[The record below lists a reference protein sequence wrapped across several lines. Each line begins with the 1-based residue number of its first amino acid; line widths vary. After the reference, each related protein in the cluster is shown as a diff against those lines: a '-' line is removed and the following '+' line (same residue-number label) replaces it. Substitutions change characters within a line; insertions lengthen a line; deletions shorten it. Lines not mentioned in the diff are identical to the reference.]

1 MHKNM
6 MKLLKIN
13 FLAKLLPFKA
23 KESMILPP
31 PFYNYLIYNILN
43 IIHPSLG
50 LSRGASPYLFF
61 HIRASRTH
69 ARTQP
74 HAVCARPTQIVDS

>member
-1 MHKNM
+1 M

-31 PFYNYLIYNILN
+31 PLVLQLSDLQHFKHNPPLLG
-43 IIHPSLG
+43 PFPGSLT
-50 LSRGASPYLFF
+50 LFVSS
-61 HIRASRTH
+61 HTRIAH
-69 ARTQP
+69 AREDTTSRRVAV
-74 HAVCARPTQIVDS
+74 HAHAA

>member
-31 PFYNYLIYNILN
+31 PHSTTI
-43 IIHPSLG
+43 
-50 LSRGASPYLFF
+50 
-61 HIRASRTH
+61 
-69 ARTQP
+69 
-74 HAVCARPTQIVDS
+74 